1 MRKRLSTTTVLLA
14 GTATAALIGG
24 TVGAAA
30 ALSSE
35 LTVENHLSL
44 DTVDIRIDQTRTEAK
59 TLVAGESY
67 PHLTRISNLGA
78 DCYLRVSTRAESEG
92 RSATLTATEESSQGD
107 WVLAGD
113 YLYYVPILGEG
124 QHVDLNQ
131 QIFNPWDHIGSPPL
145 PMALTVTAEAV
156 QARNLAPDFTS
167 EDPWG
172 GIEAEECEKSRS
184 QVAQRSE
191 EKTAAQDESSRS
203 AEGGRS

>member
-1 MRKRLSTTTVLLA
+1 M
-14 GTATAALIGG
+14 
-24 TVGAAA
+24 
-30 ALSSE
+30 
-35 LTVENHLSL
+35 
-44 DTVDIRIDQTRTEAK
+44 
-59 TLVAGESY
+59 
-67 PHLTRISNLGA
+67 
-78 DCYLRVSTRAESEG
+78 
-92 RSATLTATEESSQGD
+92 
-107 WVLAGD
+107 AGD

-131 QIFNPWDHIGSPPL
+131 QIFNPWGHIGGPPL

-184 QVAQRSE
+184 QVAQGSE

>member
-1 MRKRLSTTTVLLA
+1 MTPYLD
-14 GTATAALIGG
+14 IQ
-24 TVGAAA
+24 
-30 ALSSE
+30 
-35 LTVENHLSL
+35 HLSKRFGDL
-44 DTVDIRIDQTRTEAK
+44 VLFDDISFS
-59 TLVAGESY
+59 V
-67 PHLTRISNLGA
+67 
-78 DCYLRVSTRAESEG
+78 
-92 RSATLTATEESSQGD
+92 
-107 WVLAGD
+107 
-113 YLYYVPILGEG
+113 GEG

-184 QVAQRSE
+184 QVAQGSE